1 MSKKVVI
8 NTEYITLGQLLKM
21 ENIIET
27 GGLAKVFLSETE
39 VLVNGIKEQRRG
51 KKLFPGDIVNIKN
64 LGSFII
70 TYED

>member
-64 LGSFII
+64 LGSFI
-70 TYED
+70 